1 MSDKKCPSCR
11 ENPACE
17 TEIVNFEFQG
27 IKVEF
32 RKFGFQCTECVQKDF
47 EKKFSRYA
55 PVAISI
61 SNGRIDVSW
70 EAILSLKKKSS
81 KREAILF
88 LLIDLGVLSHSSSGN
103 WEVVACNLNI
113 NPLGGGELFFTR
125 REDAEIFAKSDL
137 GAALYPWEIR
147 HIDQV
152 IKSFEES
159 AAGG

>member
-1 MSDKKCPSCR
+1 MSDKKCPSCG
-11 ENPACE
+11 ENPAGE
-17 TEIVNFEFQG
+17 TEIVSFEFQG

-32 RKFGFQCTECVQKDF
+32 RKFGSQCVECAQKDF
-47 EKKFSRYA
+47 EKKFSQYA
-55 PVAISI
+55 PGAISI
-61 SNGRIDVSW
+61 SNGQIDVSW
-70 EAILSLKKKSS
+70 EAVLSLKKKSS

-88 LLIDLGVLSHSSSGN
+88 LLIDLGVLSHSSLGN
-103 WEVVACNLNI
+103 WEVVACNINI

-125 REDAEIFAKSDL
+125 REDAESFAKSDL

-159 AAGG
+159 PSE